1 MGKTFHIETD
11 HKSIVPPLGT
21 KDLDEMPPRIQR
33 LRMRLLRFDFTI
45 FHVPGKEH
53 TTADALSRAPSKS
66 TSRVKQEEE
75 IELYV
80 ENILLQLPA
89 LDKRLDE
96 IATAQKEHPIC
107 KKLFAYCKEGWP
119 DSIQKFP
126 SSLSPY
132 RSSRDEIS

>member
-1 MGKTFHIETD
+1 
-11 HKSIVPPLGT
+11 
-21 KDLDEMPPRIQR
+21 
-33 LRMRLLRFDFTI
+33 MRLLRFDFTI
-45 FHVPGKEH
+45 SHVPGKEH

-66 TSRVKQEEE
+66 TSRVKQEQE
-75 IELYV
+75 IELCV

-89 LDKRLDE
+89 LDKRLE
-96 IATAQKEHPIC
+96 EFATAQKEHPIC

-132 RSSRDEIS
+132 WSSRDEIS